1 MKVISCN
8 MGSCLSSRHRVAELE
23 QINSVLHAR
32 VQVLEGSQA
41 GLAELA
47 TARLE
52 ALTITKGELTKAV
65 CENVRLGQ
73 ENIRID
79 YERHALKLRLSRK
92 I

>member
-1 MKVISCN
+1 
-8 MGSCLSSRHRVAELE
+8 MGSCLSNGQRVAELE
-23 QINSVLHAR
+23 EINSVLHAR
-32 VQVLEGSQA
+32 VQVLEGSDA

-47 TARLE
+47 NARLV
-52 ALTITKGELTKAV
+52 ALTATRGELTKAV

-79 YERHALKLRLSRK
+79 YECHALKRRLGRR